1 MTKDELTEYKA
12 EQNNRSARNQ
22 VVFKKLTG
30 QIKKMNQEVGK
41 LSDNVLVT
49 TTLTKTKANQVD
61 VLNLQKKMEGLA

>member
-61 VLNLQKKMEGLA
+61 VLNLQMKMEGLA